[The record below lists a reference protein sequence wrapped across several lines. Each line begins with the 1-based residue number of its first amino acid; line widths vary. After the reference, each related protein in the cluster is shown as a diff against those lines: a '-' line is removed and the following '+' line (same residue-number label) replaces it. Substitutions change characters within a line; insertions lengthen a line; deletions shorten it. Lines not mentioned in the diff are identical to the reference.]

1 MNRLMIGQNLRIVS
15 VLQIMFEQLRG
26 VLNKEVC
33 VMSRLR
39 EEIITEI
46 FFGNNVGNMGNKKS
60 LSSRRKQILEEMRN
74 NPNVT

>member
-1 MNRLMIGQNLRIVS
+1 MIGQNLRIVS

-39 EEIITEI
+39 EEIIVT
-46 FFGNNVGNMGNKKS
+46 VKK
-60 LSSRRKQILEEMRN
+60 LRR
-74 NPNVT
+74 